1 MSTSDNAFTQIEL
14 KSAIIRNPLIVTPE
28 TMVMDA
34 IAKMSSERSQCET
47 SKTTTSQLDH
57 LQMEVRSSCV
67 LVLENDL
74 LVGLMTERDVVCL
87 SAKQRPLDRLTMRE
101 VMAHPV
107 FTLAESAFTDLF
119 FAINLLQQH
128 HIRHLPILG
137 EGDRVVGIVTH
148 ESLRQSSRP
157 IDLLRLRLVNEVMT
171 NDVVCAAS
179 EASMLMIAQMM
190 AANRISSVMIVETSK
205 NPSQAWQIPVGIVTE
220 RDIVQFQ
227 ALGLNLENW
236 NAATMMS
243 SPIFAVKPD
252 DSLWMVHQIMEQR
265 FISRLAVVGEQGELL
280 GIVTQTSLLQA
291 LNPIEL
297 YNLAEILEKKVA
309 RLEAEN
315 LILLQDRNAELEQQ
329 QRITYQQ
336 LQEEL
341 SERQKAELALQELN
355 QSLEVKIK
363 ERTKAL
369 HSSEAQIHAML
380 QAIPDLLLRVT
391 RDGSCLKYVNP
402 QDSEERFLPIQY
414 HLSEVLSPDLLRQQ
428 LAMIEQAT
436 ATGELQV
443 YEQQSYR
450 DDLLISEEVRI
461 VPISSDEVLIIMRDD
476 TDRKRAE
483 ESLQASETRF
493 RRVFE
498 SNIVGMMF
506 TNFDGQI
513 TDANDHFLEMLGYS
527 REDMNAK
534 HLNWE
539 TITPPEYLP
548 LDLHA
553 IQHLR
558 INRVIEPW
566 EKVYYH
572 KDGHSVHVLIGVA
585 MLSENDYVCVVVDIS
600 DRKQVELRLQQQAEQ
615 ERLLGVITQRM
626 RSTLQLNEILNT
638 AVEEIHQVL
647 NSDRVLVYQVFAD
660 GTGAAIAES
669 VSHPWSKILNINFPE
684 EVFPKENYDRY
695 IQGRIF
701 ALSDCESESHKI
713 LPCLAEFLTEIQVRA
728 KLVVPIIQNNTLW
741 GLLIVHQCDRPR
753 HWEDWEINL
762 LQKIANQ
769 LAIAIQQANLFEQLQ
784 QELCDRQ
791 LAEQQ
796 LTERNQQLAISN
808 QELARATRLKDE
820 FLANMSH
827 ELRTPLNAILGM
839 TEGMQDNVFGEINES
854 QLKALQTIERSGSH
868 LLELINDILDVAKI
882 ESGQLELEYANT
894 SIEALCQSSL
904 AFVKQQALKKR
915 IQLETKLQTNLPNL
929 NIDERRIRQVL
940 INLLSNAVKF
950 TPEGGRITLEVSYQ
964 LQRMGSVPLVQGEP
978 LIDNNIQS
986 KCQTTNYLQINIID
1000 TGIGIAPQ
1008 NIDKLFQP
1016 FIQIDSALNR
1026 QYQGTG
1032 LGLALVKRIVEM
1044 HGGKVGLT
1052 SEVGVGSCFMVL
1064 LPCTET
1070 ARPHSSVKS
1079 LTSLD
1084 ESIKSKQESHLIL
1097 IVEDNEANIMTVSSY
1112 LKAKGY
1118 QILSASNGEEAI
1130 ALVQS
1135 VKPDLILMDIQMPVM
1150 DGLEAI
1156 KRIRQIPSFVNL
1168 PIIALTALAMDS
1180 DCDRC
1185 LEAGANDYLSK
1196 PVKLKQL
1203 TKVIQQLLQQI
1214 PNKPN
1219 PDFL

>member
-47 SKTTTSQLDH
+47 TKTTTSQLDH

-67 LVLENDL
+67 LVLENDR
-74 LVGLMTERDVVCL
+74 LVGIMTERDVVCL

-137 EGDRVVGIVTH
+137 EDDRVVGIVTH

-443 YEQQSYR
+443 YEQQSYK
-450 DDLLISEEVRI
+450 DDRLISEEVRI

-506 TNFDGQI
+506 TNLDGQI
-513 TDANDHFLEMLGYS
+513 TDTNDRFLEMLGYS

-539 TITPPEYLP
+539 TITPPEYLL

-553 IQHLR
+553 IQHLKHS
-558 INRVIEPW
+558 RVIEPW

-585 MLSENDYVCVVVDIS
+585 MLSDEDCVCVVVDIS
-600 DRKQVELRLQQQAEQ
+600 DRKQAEDVIRQQVVQETLLRE
-615 ERLLGVITQRM
+615 ITQRI
-626 RSTLQLNEILNT
+626 RQSLDLQTIFDTACQEIR
-638 AVEEIHQVL
+638 VVL
-647 NSDRVLVYQVFAD
+647 QADRVGIFKFDPDSGFDDGKLV
-660 GTGAAIAES
+660 AES
-669 VSHPWSKILNINFPE
+669 VVADFPSMLAIPIHDHCFGE
-684 EVFPKENYDRY
+684 KYAPLYL
-695 IQGRIF
+695 QGRY
-701 ALSDCESESHKI
+701 AAMSDIHQLYDQCHI
-713 LPCLAEFLTEIQVRA
+713 DVLAQFKVRA
-728 KLVVPIIQNNTLW
+728 NLVMPLFYGEQLW
-741 GLLIVHQCDRPR
+741 GLLCIHQCESPR
-753 HWEDWEINL
+753 HWTQLEIDFT
-762 LQKIANQ
+762 QQISIQ
-769 LAIAIQQANLFEQLQ
+769 LGIAIQQASLFEQLQ

-808 QELARATRLKDE
+808 EELARATRLKDE

-1064 LPCTET
+1064 LPCIET

-1084 ESIKSKQESHLIL
+1084 ESIESKQESYLIL

-1168 PIIALTALAMDS
+1168 PIIALTGLAMDS